1 MTTDAMSVTT
11 QHNQVGQPNAVQD
24 KRSEIASVPKGLAWG
39 KSPPSSSAASAT
51 VTIAAITPQDEPSSP
66 VHQKAYASSTD
77 NKESFKENIS
87 PRLEAASAATT
98 NGKFVEAPVPR
109 VNPWKVRQNQ
119 SQVSKSPQMPPRQHS
134 ISTSSTTTSSPAP
147 SHSVWSTAHDS
158 NTKSNSNDNNTNV
171 NNNGPSNT
179 TASSPTKGASV
190 PSPLLKAGAS
200 SSVAP
205 NPPIALNDTESW
217 PTPADDF
224 VKEKKQAETVST
236 SSTSTKTTKKPE
248 WIKYEGAEIVYNT
261 PAAGKSARGG
271 NGGSGSGG
279 GDRKGYK
286 RSGANRSGSREAE
299 SNDGGKTGAG
309 VAGKHRRAQSVSG
322 GVRSNSS
329 PAGQGKQLNKA
340 EQPPVETGAS
350 STAVDSVAPDA
361 KIDTQQLPSATK
373 LNSTTNESVVQKN
386 GVSAKDVHAKQQLS
400 SVPTTPSDR
409 SSSPGNKHP
418 NIQFGT
424 IDASSSTTSASV
436 INGPQMSG
444 THQHSQRSNLRSD
457 KVSRNTTTNS
467 GTIGNSGTNQS
478 NGVTYR
484 PNARSQSL
492 SQQFFQNPTSA
503 QGAAGGVP
511 IQYPLQPPFASQ
523 PMYGSLPPRAHSMS
537 MYGYPAPGMS
547 PMPPLM
553 DMASMQMALSQM
565 GYYEVMASR
574 DIILRQM

>member
-11 QHNQVGQPNAVQD
+11 QHQVEQPDAVGE
-24 KRSEIASVPKGLAWG
+24 KRSEVASVSKGSAWG
-39 KSPPSSSAASAT
+39 KPPPSSSVASITNSSTMTTAATAT
-51 VTIAAITPQDEPSSP
+51 QDEPSSP
-66 VHQKAYASSTD
+66 VHQKAYASSTA
-77 NKESFKENIS
+77 NKEAFKENIS
-87 PRLEAASAATT
+87 PRLETASAATT

-119 SQVSKSPQMPPRQHS
+119 SQVTKSPQMPPQQQHF
-134 ISTSSTTTSSPAP
+134 TSAIPTTTSSPAP
-147 SHSVWSTAHDS
+147 SHSVWSAAHDS
-158 NTKSNSNDNNTNV
+158 NTK
-171 NNNGPSNT
+171 NNNAAAPSNT
-179 TASSPTKGASV
+179 TAPSTTKGAPF
-190 PSPLLKAGAS
+190 PSPVLKAGAS
-200 SSVAP
+200 SSVTP

-217 PTPADDF
+217 PTPADDI
-224 VKEKKQAETVST
+224 VKEKKQAETVSS
-236 SSTSTKTTKKPE
+236 SSTNTKTTKKPE

-271 NGGSGSGG
+271 NGGSGGSGG

-299 SNDGGKTGAG
+299 SNDGGKAGAG
-309 VAGKHRRAQSVSG
+309 AVAGKHRRAQSVSG
-322 GVRSNSS
+322 GARSNNS
-329 PAGQGKQLNKA
+329 PGKLNKA
-340 EQPPVETGAS
+340 EQPPAESGA
-350 STAVDSVAPDA
+350 TVVDSVAPDA
-361 KIDTQQLPSATK
+361 AKMDTQQPPTATK
-373 LNSTTNESVVQKN
+373 LNSTTNEPVVHKN
-386 GVSAKDVHAKQQLS
+386 GVIAKDVHAKQQYS

-424 IDASSSTTSASV
+424 IDASSSTTSSSV

-457 KVSRNTTTNS
+457 KISRNSTTNS
-467 GTIGNSGTNQS
+467 GTTTNNGGSHQN

-492 SQQFFQNPTSA
+492 GHQFFQNPTSA
-503 QGAAGGVP
+503 QGAAGGFP
-511 IQYPLQPPFASQ
+511 IQYPLQPPFANQ

-537 MYGYPAPGMS
+537 MYGYPGPGMA

-553 DMASMQMALSQM
+553 DMASMQLALSQM
-565 GYYEVMASR
+565 GYYDVMASR